1 MSAPMQQEVFTQIGN
16 NMTTKQNNKRV
27 FLETDQCIVIFGAN
41 GDLCSRKLI
50 PALYNLYLADHL
62 PQVFYIIA
70 IDHGDISELDYKKH
84 LLDGVNQFSRTG
96 KADKTA
102 WKKFSSHISFLQ
114 GDFTNATLYEALNER
129 LKACDITAG
138 NRCNRLF
145 YYSVAP
151 RFIETISEQLY
162 KNKTASQ
169 KDSDRIIIEKPF
181 GSDLA
186 SAKKINAFLTKRF
199 DEQQLYRIDH
209 YLGKETVQ
217 NIMAFRFANFV
228 FEPLWN
234 RQFIDHVQITV
245 AETVSVGSRAG
256 YYEQAGAIRDMI
268 QNHLLQLLCT
278 IAMDPPQNLH
288 AETVRNKKIGVL
300 KNIRPFNKASI
311 EKNIVRAQYGAGKI
325 KDLDQVG
332 YRGEEKV
339 ATGSTTETYFAGKFF
354 IDNERWR
361 NVPFYL
367 RTGKCLAKQTSIIV
381 IQFKDTPHRIFKEDT
396 SPNRL
401 VIAIQP
407 DNAISLFFECKA
419 PGLEMKLKNVEM
431 DFTYREN
438 YDQQL
443 PEAYEALLLDAMEG
457 DASLF
462 MRKDQVE
469 AAWKVVMPMINEW
482 KKQARSSLKFYPAG
496 TMGPK
501 LADELLR
508 RDGREWY

>member
-1 MSAPMQQEVFTQIGN
+1 
-16 NMTTKQNNKRV
+16 
-27 FLETDQCIVIFGAN
+27 
-41 GDLCSRKLI
+41 
-50 PALYNLYLADHL
+50 
-62 PQVFYIIA
+62 
-70 IDHGDISELDYKKH
+70 
-84 LLDGVNQFSRTG
+84 LLGGVNEFSRTG
-96 KADKTA
+96 KADKSA
-102 WKKFSSHISFLQ
+102 WKKFSGHISYLQ
-114 GDFTNATLYEALNER
+114 GDFTDAALYEALNER
-129 LKACDITAG
+129 LRSCDATAG

-151 RFIETISEQLY
+151 RFIETISEELY

-169 KDSDRIIIEKPF
+169 KEIDRIIIEKPF

-186 SAKKINAFLTKRF
+186 SAKKLNAFLTKRF
-199 DEQQLYRIDH
+199 DEKQLYRIDH

-217 NIMAFRFANFV
+217 NIMAFRFANYV

-234 RQFIDHVQITV
+234 KKFIDHVQITV

-256 YYEQAGAIRDMI
+256 YYEQAGAIRDMV

-278 IAMDPPQNLH
+278 IAMEPPQNLH
-288 AETVRNKKIGVL
+288 AESIRNKKLSTL
-300 KNIRPFNKASI
+300 KSIKPFTKDSA
-311 EKNIVRAQYGAGKI
+311 EKNIVRGQYIAGKI
-325 KDLDQVG
+325 KDVEQVA
-332 YRGEEKV
+332 YRDEKKV
-339 ATGSTTETYFAGKFF
+339 APGSMTETFFAGKFY
-354 IDNERWR
+354 IDNERWTR
-361 NVPFYL
+361 VPFYL
-367 RTGKCLAKQTSIIV
+367 RTGKCLTKQTSVIV

-396 SPNRL
+396 APNRL
-401 VIAIQP
+401 VISIQP
-407 DNAISLFFECKA
+407 DNAISLFFECKV

-443 PEAYEALLLDAMEG
+443 PEAYEALLLDAMQG

-469 AAWKVVMPMINEW
+469 AAWKVVMPIINEW
-482 KKQARSSLKFYPAG
+482 KQQAKTTLKFYPAG

-501 LADELLR
+501 LADDLLK

>member
-1 MSAPMQQEVFTQIGN
+1 MATKKN
-16 NMTTKQNNKRV
+16 NSS
-27 FLETDQCIVIFGAN
+27 FLQDDQCIIIFGAN

-50 PALYNLYLADHL
+50 PALYNLYLSDHL
-62 PQVFYIIA
+62 PQVFFIVC
-70 IDHGDISELDYKKH
+70 IDHSDIKESDYKNH
-84 LLDGVNQFSRTG
+84 LLEGVNQFSRTG
-96 KADKTA
+96 KADKSA
-102 WKKFSSHISFLQ
+102 WKKFSSNINYLQ
-114 GDFTNATLYEALNER
+114 GDFTNAALYSALNEK
-129 LKACDITAG
+129 LKSFDAKAG

-151 RFIETISEQLY
+151 RFIEVISEELY

-186 SAKKINAFLTKRF
+186 SAKKLNRFLTSRF
-199 DEQQLYRIDH
+199 DEKQLYRIDH

-217 NIMAFRFANFV
+217 NIMAFRFANYV
-228 FEPLWN
+228 YEPLWN
-234 RQFIDHVQITV
+234 RKFIDHIQITV

-256 YYEQAGAIRDMI
+256 YYEQAGAIRDMV

-278 IAMDPPQNLH
+278 IAMDAPNNLH
-288 AETVRNKKIGVL
+288 AETVRNKKLSVL
-300 KNIRPFNKASI
+300 KKIRPFNKSSV
-311 EKNIVRAQYGAGKI
+311 EKNIVRAQYVAGKI
-325 KDLDQVG
+325 KDADQVA
-332 YRGEEKV
+332 YRDEKNV
-339 ATGSTTETYFAGKFF
+339 APASLTETFFAGKFY
-354 IDNERWR
+354 IDNERWKT
-361 NVPFYL
+361 VPFYL
-367 RTGKCLAKQTSIIV
+367 RTGKCLAKQTSVIV
-381 IQFKDTPHRIFKEDT
+381 IQFKDTPHRIFKEDHD
-396 SPNRL
+396 PNRL

-407 DNAISLFFECKA
+407 DNEISLFFECKV
-419 PGLEMKLKNVEM
+419 PGLEMKLKTVEM

-469 AAWKVVMPMINEW
+469 AAWEAVMPIIDEW
-482 KKQARSSLKFYPAG
+482 KKQAKANLKFYPAG

-501 LADELLR
+501 LADDLLKK
-508 RDGREWY
+508 DGREWY